1 MTTTHQLGAD
11 GMTNSRRSRL
21 YVIGGTAALLAGALF
36 LIGAA
41 DLIITRVAYG
51 TLGESISPVQNN
63 WLIVI
68 FKLHAGVGGVQI
80 SNLQVFNFLDL
91 VILAL
96 VSITYLGLY
105 AALHRTSKIWSIIA
119 LIQPFLGIVLFVAT
133 KSAGRSSV
141 MGAGLV
147 ISAVMLRGNIFNKVI
162 AFMGLLA
169 SALLLAGD
177 LSAGAIPPSSLVAT
191 LFGIGYMLLI
201 TWLFFVARRLFQVR
215 V

>member
-1 MTTTHQLGAD
+1 MTTTHRLGAV
-11 GMTNSRRSRL
+11 GMISSRRSRL

-36 LIGAA
+36 LIAAA
-41 DLIITRVAYG
+41 DLIITRLVYG

-63 WLIVI
+63 WLVVI

-80 SNLQVFNFLDL
+80 SSLQVFNFLDL
-91 VILAL
+91 AILAL
-96 VSITYLGLY
+96 VSITHLGMY

-169 SALLLAGD
+169 RALLLAGD